1 MAGDVRAVV
10 KRVLQR
16 AAADTLREF
25 LDEQVSA
32 AVRPLAGV
40 GRRKMLVSF
49 GFTVN
54 DRVFALVSRQ
64 SRIVVR
70 APDAALRAELSKLG
84 ATPWKVGTRAAPRD
98 WLQLPET
105 MHDDSEA
112 LAIWLRRAWELGR
125 DRAGAAV
132 SSKRR
137 RASRAKTPAD
147 VARHANHEPAPADPR
162 GTAAGRARSAK
173 SQRASRT
180 QVSADFE
187 KHRRD
192 DSAER
197 ARASTA
203 RPASR
208 APTRSGGMRR
218 EVAGSP
224 RAPVFDVDPAR
235 VELLR
240 ELEAAGDPARA
251 AQEKR
256 YLKSELRFLGTGLP
270 AIRRTAKAFVRAH
283 PEMDRDAV
291 LSLAW
296 RLWQADLH
304 ELRAVSIAV
313 LELRSVELQTA
324 DLPVLI
330 ELVRASKTWA
340 YVDWLATKVIGP
352 VIQRNPAARKSLG
365 VWATD
370 DDFWVRRTALLA
382 WHDELLAG
390 RGDFAQFARLAR
402 PMLGESEFF
411 IRKAIGWVLRSTA
424 RRTPERTYEFV
435 AQHGAEMS
443 GLTFREATR
452 NLSAAAQRK
461 LAAIRGGR
469 A

>member
-10 KRVLQR
+10 KRG
-16 AAADTLREF
+16 AADTLREF

-49 GFTVN
+49 GFTVH

-70 APDAALRAELSKLG
+70 APDAEVRAELLKLG
-84 ATPWKVGTRAAPRD
+84 ATPWKFSKRAAPRD

-132 SSKRR
+132 SSQHR
-137 RASRAKTPAD
+137 RASRAKAPAD
-147 VARHANHEPAPADPR
+147 VARHANDGPAPADPR
-162 GTAAGRARSAK
+162 GAAAGRAGAAK

-180 QVSADFE
+180 QIST
-187 KHRRD
+187 
-192 DSAER
+192 ER
-197 ARASTA
+197 ARATKA
-203 RPASR
+203 RPPSR
-208 APTRSGGMRR
+208 APTRGGATRR

-224 RAPVFDVDPAR
+224 RARVFDVEAAR

-270 AIRRTAKAFVRAH
+270 AIRRTAKAFLRAH
-283 PEMDRDAV
+283 SEMDRDAV
-291 LSLAW
+291 LALAR
-296 RLWQADLH
+296 RLWQTDLH

-313 LELRSVELQTA
+313 LELRSAELQTA
-324 DLPVLI
+324 DLPALI

-435 AQHGAEMS
+435 AQHAAEMS

-461 LAAIRGGR
+461 LATLRGAR